1 MIGPEPAASALL
13 AGSLSFLPS
22 PQRAEPIHV
31 EPSELAGRADLVGR
45 EVIVDDRVAYFQF
58 HKGQGFD
65 ELVLKRTPVVIRIPP
80 ASARSNLPGPRRCG
94 SGAS

>member
-1 MIGPEPAASALL
+1 MNGRKPGVSPLLL
-13 AGSLSFLPS
+13 AFFLVTLAAAPG
-22 PQRAEPIHV
+22 PTHV

-65 ELVLKRTPVVIRIPP
+65 ELVLKRTPVVFRIPP
-80 ASARSNLPGPRRCG
+80 RSARSNLPGPRRCG
-94 SGAS
+94 SRAS

>member
-1 MIGPEPAASALL
+1 MIGRQPGALPLLLASLLVSLAAAPEPTA
-13 AGSLSFLPS
+13 
-22 PQRAEPIHV
+22 V

-65 ELVLKRTPVVIRIPP
+65 ELVLKRTPVVFRLPP
-80 ASARSNLPGPRRCG
+80 RSARSSLPRPRRCG